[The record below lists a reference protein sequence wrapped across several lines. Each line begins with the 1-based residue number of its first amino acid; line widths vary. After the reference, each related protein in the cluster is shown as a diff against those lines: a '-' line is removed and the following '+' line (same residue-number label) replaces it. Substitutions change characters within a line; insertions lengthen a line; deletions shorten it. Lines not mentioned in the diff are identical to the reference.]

1 MHAIAKLVII
11 QMHKRMKLRSDESS
25 ESNES
30 DHDLEGKITLT
41 G

>member
-1 MHAIAKLVII
+1 
-11 QMHKRMKLRSDESS
+11 MHKRMKLRSDESS

-41 G
+41 GWETALYVYVS